1 MLFFGRKRGKKKD
14 KKGVGGGGGRGKR
27 DNRTSLRQLEF
38 YFDVVY
44 LVIYVTFL

>member
-1 MLFFGRKRGKKKD
+1 MLFFGRKRRKKK
-14 KKGVGGGGGRGKR
+14 KKRGGGGGRGKR
-27 DNRTSLRQLEF
+27 DDRTSLRQLEF